1 MFIRFVERSEYVMKK
16 NLSACTTVLVGK
28 NASIDGSTM
37 AARNDD
43 TFGPLNPM
51 RLVVYPAYRNHPN
64 QVKAYLNHCVVDRPA
79 DGYSYQGTPNVDY
92 KNQGIFDES
101 GFNSQNVG
109 MSATESVYANERVLS
124 FDPLNTESGINEDL
138 IVATTLPFINSA
150 KEGVSYLGGLI
161 KKYGSAE
168 GNGVIFSDKNDI
180 WYMEIVTGHH
190 WVAQRIPDDAYAVT
204 GNRVAIQQVDFSDP
218 DNFMWSEG
226 IQEFVEQHHLNP
238 DKHGWNFRHIFGTA
252 NFFDQ
257 HYNTPRQWYG
267 HKILNPTV
275 EMDPL
280 DFDLPFIMRSDRK
293 LTLEDVEQ
301 VLSSHYQGTP
311 YDPLGKGTDE
321 EKHLFRP
328 ISLNRTQNSHVL
340 QVRNDL
346 LEAAST
352 IMWMCFGVPTF
363 TPYVPFFGQAQD
375 MDKSYRET
383 PMELN
388 MDLKSAYWM
397 YRALSMIVE
406 SHHAEFAQQDL
417 DYLKD
422 CREYLYR
429 WVNTV
434 APQVAGKDNSEVS
447 AFLSAESHKMVAE
460 LAKRTKDLM
469 AKLIMHGL
477 ELSKLT
483 FIMDK
488 NL

>member
-1 MFIRFVERSEYVMKK
+1 
-16 NLSACTTVLVGK
+16 
-28 NASIDGSTM
+28 M

-79 DGYSYQGTPNVDY
+79 DGYSYHGTPNVDY

-101 GFNSQNVG
+101 CFNSQNVG

-301 VLSSHYQGTP
+301 VLSSHYQSTP
-311 YDPLGKGTDE
+311 YDPLGRGTDE

-328 ISLNRTQNSHVL
+328 I
-340 QVRNDL
+340 
-346 LEAAST
+346 
-352 IMWMCFGVPTF
+352 
-363 TPYVPFFGQAQD
+363 
-375 MDKSYRET
+375 
-383 PMELN
+383 
-388 MDLKSAYWM
+388 
-397 YRALSMIVE
+397 
-406 SHHAEFAQQDL
+406 
-417 DYLKD
+417 
-422 CREYLYR
+422 
-429 WVNTV
+429 
-434 APQVAGKDNSEVS
+434 
-447 AFLSAESHKMVAE
+447 
-460 LAKRTKDLM
+460 
-469 AKLIMHGL
+469 
-477 ELSKLT
+477 
-483 FIMDK
+483 
-488 NL
+488 

>member
-1 MFIRFVERSEYVMKK
+1 MKK

-28 NASIDGSTM
+28 YATIDGSTM

-51 RLVVYPAYRNHPN
+51 KLVAYPAYHNHPN
-64 QVKAYLNHCVVDRPA
+64 QVKAYLNKCVVDRPA
-79 DGYSYQGTPNVDY
+79 DGYRYQGTPNIDY
-92 KNQGIFDES
+92 VHEGVFDES
-101 GFNSQNVG
+101 GFNEKNVG

-124 FDPLNTESGINEDL
+124 CDPLNMESGINEDL
-138 IVATTLPFINSA
+138 IVAATLPFIDSA
-150 KEGVSYLGGLI
+150 KDGVVYLGELI

-190 WVAQRIPDDAYAVT
+190 WVAERIPDDAYAVT
-204 GNRVAIQQVDFSDP
+204 GNRIAIQQVDFDDT

-226 IQEFVEQHHLNP
+226 IREFVADNHLNP

-252 NFFDQ
+252 DVFDQ
-257 HYNTPRQWYG
+257 HYNTPRQWFG
-267 HKILNPTV
+267 HKLLNPGV
-275 EMDPL
+275 DQDPL
-280 DFDLPFIMRSDRK
+280 DFDLPFIMRTDHK
-293 LTLEDVEQ
+293 IALEDVEK

-311 YDPLGKGTDE
+311 YDPLGHGTEE

-340 QVRNDL
+340 QVRPDL
-346 LEAAST
+346 PEAAST
-352 IMWMCFGVPTF
+352 ILWMSFGVPTF
-363 TPYVPFFGQAQD
+363 TPYVPFFGNAD
-375 MDKSYRET
+375 DIDVSYRET
-383 PMELN
+383 PMKLDMN
-388 MDLKSAYWM
+388 LKSAYWM

-406 SHHAEFAQQDL
+406 SHHAEFAKEDL

-422 CREYLYR
+422 SREYLYR
-429 WVNTV
+429 WVNQT
-434 APQVAGKDNSEVS
+434 APQVAGMDDKKASE
-447 AFLSAESHKMVAE
+447 FLSAESHKMVAE
-460 LAKRTKDLM
+460 MAKRTKALM
-469 AKLIMHGL
+469 AQLIMHGL

>member
-1 MFIRFVERSEYVMKK
+1 MKK

-28 NASIDGSTM
+28 NATIDGSTM

-43 TFGPLNPM
+43 TFGPLNPK
-51 RLVVYPAYRNHPN
+51 RLVVYPAYHNHPN
-64 QVKAYLNHCVVDRPA
+64 QVKAYLNKCVVERPA

-92 KNQGIFDES
+92 KNEGIFDES

-124 FDPLNTESGINEDL
+124 FDPLNTASGINEDL

-150 KEGVSYLGGLI
+150 REGVSYLGSLI

-218 DNFMWSEG
+218 DNFMWSES
-226 IQEFVEQHHLNP
+226 IQEFVERHHLNP
-238 DKHGWNFRHIFGTA
+238 DKHGWNFRHIFGTT

-311 YDPLGKGTDE
+311 YDPLGKGTEE

-346 LEAAST
+346 PKAAST

-375 MDKSYRET
+375 MDESYRET
-383 PMELN
+383 PMKLN

-406 SHHAEFAQQDL
+406 AHHAEFAQQDL

-434 APQVAGKDNSEVS
+434 APQVAGKDASEVGG
-447 AFLSAESHKMVAE
+447 FLSTESHKMVAE
-460 LAKRTKDLM
+460 LAKRTKNLM
-469 AKLIMHGL
+469 AELIMHGL

-483 FIMDK
+483 FKMDK

>member
-1 MFIRFVERSEYVMKK
+1 
-16 NLSACTTVLVGK
+16 
-28 NASIDGSTM
+28 
-37 AARNDD
+37 
-43 TFGPLNPM
+43 
-51 RLVVYPAYRNHPN
+51 
-64 QVKAYLNHCVVDRPA
+64 
-79 DGYSYQGTPNVDY
+79 
-92 KNQGIFDES
+92 
-101 GFNSQNVG
+101 
-109 MSATESVYANERVLS
+109 
-124 FDPLNTESGINEDL
+124 
-138 IVATTLPFINSA
+138 
-150 KEGVSYLGGLI
+150 
-161 KKYGSAE
+161 
-168 GNGVIFSDKNDI
+168 
-180 WYMEIVTGHH
+180 MEIVTGHH

-301 VLSSHYQGTP
+301 VLSSHYQSTP
-311 YDPLGKGTDE
+311 YDPLGRGTDE

-346 LEAAST
+346 PEAAST

-375 MDKSYRET
+375 MDESYRET

-406 SHHAEFAQQDL
+406 AHHAEFAQQDL

-434 APQVAGKDNSEVS
+434 APQVAGKDSSEVS

>member
-1 MFIRFVERSEYVMKK
+1 MKK

-28 NASIDGSTM
+28 NATIDGSTM

-43 TFGPLNPM
+43 TVGPLSPM
-51 RLVVYPAYRNHPN
+51 RLVVYPAYHNHPN
-64 QVKAYLNHCVVDRPA
+64 QVKAYLNKCVVDRPA
-79 DGYSYQGTPNVDY
+79 DGYAYQGVPNVDY
-92 KNQGIFDES
+92 KTEGVFDES

-124 FDPLNTESGINEDL
+124 CDPLNTATGINEDL

-150 KEGVSYLGGLI
+150 REGVTHLGHLI
-161 KKYGSAE
+161 QKYGSAE
-168 GNGVIFSDKNDI
+168 GNGVIFSDKNEI

-190 WVAQRIPDDAYAVT
+190 WLAQRIPDDAYAVT
-204 GNRVAIQQVDFSDP
+204 GNRVAIQQVDFSDT
-218 DNFMWSEG
+218 DNFMWSTG
-226 IQEFVEQHHLNP
+226 IQEFVEHNHLNP

-252 NFFDQ
+252 NVFDQ

-267 HKILNPTV
+267 HKLLNPDV

-280 DFDLPFIMRSDRK
+280 DFDLPFIMRSNRK

-301 VLSSHYQGTP
+301 VLSSHYQGTV
-311 YDPLGKGTDE
+311 YDPLGKGTKE

-346 LEAAST
+346 PEASSA

-363 TPYVPFFGQAQD
+363 TPYLPFFAQAQD
-375 MDKSYRET
+375 IDESYRET
-383 PMELN
+383 PMKLN

-397 YRALSMIVE
+397 YRALSMVVE
-406 SHHAEFAQQDL
+406 SHHAEFAQDDL

-422 CREYLYR
+422 AREYLYR
-429 WVNTV
+429 WVNTI
-434 APQVAGKDNSEVS
+434 APQVEGKDSQQVND
-447 AFLSAESHKMVAE
+447 FLSAESHKMVAE
-460 LAKRTKDLM
+460 MAHRTKDLM
-469 AKLIMHGL
+469 AQLIMNGL
-477 ELSKLT
+477 TLSKLT
-483 FIMDK
+483 FKMDK

>member
-1 MFIRFVERSEYVMKK
+1 MKK

-28 NASIDGSTM
+28 NATIDGSTM

-43 TFGPLNPM
+43 TVEPLNPM
-51 RLVVYPAYRNHPN
+51 RLVVYPAYHDHPN
-64 QVKAYLNHCVVDRPA
+64 QVKAYLNKCVVDRPA
-79 DGYSYQGTPNVDY
+79 DGYAYQGTPNVDY
-92 KNQGIFDES
+92 KNEGIFDES
-101 GFNSQNVG
+101 GFNSKNVG

-124 FDPLNTESGINEDL
+124 FDPLNTESGINEDI
-138 IVATTLPFINSA
+138 IVSTTLPFINSA
-150 KEGVSYLGGLI
+150 REGVAYLGNVI

-168 GNGVIFSDKNDI
+168 GNGVIFSDKDDV

-204 GNRVAIQQVDFSDP
+204 GNRIAIQQVDFSDT
-218 DNFMWSEG
+218 DNFMWSDG
-226 IQEFVEQHHLNP
+226 IQEFVEKNHLNP

-267 HKILNPTV
+267 HKVLNPSV

-280 DFDLPFIMRSDRK
+280 DFDLPFVMRSDRK

-301 VLSSHYQGTP
+301 VLSSHYQGTV
-311 YDPLGKGTDE
+311 YDPLGKGTEE

-346 LEAAST
+346 PEAAST

-375 MDKSYRET
+375 MDESYRET

-406 SHHAEFAQQDL
+406 SHHSEFAQPDL

-422 CREYLYR
+422 AREYLYR

-434 APQVAGKDNSEVS
+434 APQVEGKSASEVS
-447 AFLSAESHKMVAE
+447 DFLSEESHKMIAE
-460 LAKRTKDLM
+460 LAKRTKSLM
-469 AKLIMHGL
+469 SQLIMNGL

-483 FIMDK
+483 FKMDK